1 MEIMA
6 YWETAKELGLFGLV
20 AYVIYSD
27 ISDRRTR
34 VEQENKCVNATHE
47 VAKKVDVVDSKVTS
61 VLSALKKEAK
71 E

>member
-1 MEIMA
+1 MTEITA

-27 ISDRRTR
+27 ISDRRAR
-34 VEQENKCVNATHE
+34 VEQENKCLTAAVE
-47 VAKKVDVVDSKVTS
+47 VGKKVDVVDSKVTS
-61 VLSALKKEAK
+61 VLSALKKDK